1 MLFVMNI
8 CRNFAALPSR
18 RQSYIDICRNLA
30 KSYAQFS
37 EISEIIIA
45 ESIHNEEFIRLP
57 SLTTA
62 AAVAEIA
69 AATAPAA
76 ATPPPDKPPTTTT
89 PPMAS
94 SAFCR
99 NLGSKYGTRSF
110 FLYLILISFE

>member
-1 MLFVMNI
+1 MSA
-8 CRNFAALPSR
+8 R
-18 RQSYIDICRNLA
+18 
-30 KSYAQFS
+30 
-37 EISEIIIA
+37 
-45 ESIHNEEFIRLP
+45 
-57 SLTTA
+57 A
-62 AAVAEIA
+62 AAA
-69 AATAPAA
+69 AARAGGGLNGLASAPPPRVAPPSVARRPLHMAQRGAAAAFKNVHCGHATSPPAA